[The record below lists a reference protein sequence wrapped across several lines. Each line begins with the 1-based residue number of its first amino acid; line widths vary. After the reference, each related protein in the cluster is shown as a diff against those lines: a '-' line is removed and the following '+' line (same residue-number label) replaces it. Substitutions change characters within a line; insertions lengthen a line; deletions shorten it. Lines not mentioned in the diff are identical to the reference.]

1 MSLPGNFPSA
11 WTISHALHL
20 EEPPFQ
26 ITERQRAVIEQ
37 MIKDGT
43 DPISFFCS
51 VLRDESAPMEPRKEA
66 ARELKLY
73 YHPRLAMMG
82 PYLKRFAD

>member
-1 MSLPGNFPSA
+1 MPNEHP
-11 WTISHALHL
+11 IK
-20 EEPPFQ
+20 
-26 ITERQRAVIEQ
+26 ITEKQRVLIAQ
-37 MIKDGT
+37 MIRDGT

-51 VLRDESAPMEPRKEA
+51 VLRDESAPVEARKEA
-66 ARELKLY
+66 ARELKPY